1 MQNNQKFEFT
11 YSAKQQKE
19 IEAIR
24 SKYLPKKE
32 DKMETLR
39 RLDKSAE
46 SRGTAFALVI
56 GIIGTLLLGI
66 SMCCTMVWR
75 SAIINII
82 AGMLIG
88 IPGIVLIISA
98 YPTYK
103 KVTLKQREKIA
114 PQIIALSDE
123 LYQNKRQCWE

>member
-11 YSAKQQKE
+11 YSATQQKE
-19 IEAIR
+19 VEAIR
-24 SKYLPKKE
+24 NKYLPKKE

-39 RLDKSAE
+39 KLDKSAE
-46 SRGTAFALVI
+46 NRGTAFALII
-56 GIIGTLLLGI
+56 GIIGALLLGI
-66 SMCCTMVWR
+66 GMCCTMVWG
-75 SAIINII
+75 SDIINMIVGI
-82 AGMLIG
+82 LIG
-88 IPGIVLIISA
+88 IPGIALIISA

-123 LYQNKRQCWE
+123 LY

>member
-11 YSAKQQKE
+11 YSATQQKE

-32 DKMETLR
+32 DKMENLR
-39 RLDKSAE
+39 KLDKSAE

-56 GIIGTLLLGI
+56 GNIGTLLLGI
-66 SMCCTMVWR
+66 GMCCTMVWG
-75 SAIINII
+75 SAIIIMVVGI
-82 AGMLIG
+82 LIG
-88 IPGIVLIISA
+88 IPGILLMISA
-98 YPTYK
+98 YPAYK

-114 PQIIALSDE
+114 PQIIALSNE
-123 LYQNKRQCWE
+123 LSGT